1 RADYPLDLISG
12 VGCGS
17 LLHRS
22 LHQGQRVRENL
33 GVPDTAKNRRMAGEL
48 RESVRYTIKI
58 GNFNYAA
65 QFPNSKQLHK
75 FGVAQLN
82 VTVSQLAEKWLALK
96 VMEITK
102 NGISR
107 YRSYI
112 KICAGIIGEERLV
125 SSITN
130 EMVLSL
136 RKELLTGFQ
145 IAGVHQKTR
154 QLKKGRSVRT
164 VNVYLSCFAAMMEF
178 AVANGYIERSP
189 FVGISPLKKSKSEP
203 DPLTRDEYARLM
215 EVAPSLQ
222 VKNIWKLAVSTGMR
236 HGEICALAWEDIDLK
251 EWTITISRNMAV
263 VHHFTPPKTESGNR
277 TIKLTNSAIEALKE
291 QMALTKMGKK
301 IKVDVHLREFGK
313 IRKDDCTFVFSPRL
327 SARNGKGG
335 DWYSPGVFSGTWNFA
350 LKKAGIRH
358 RKAYETRHTFAC
370 WALSAGANPNFV
382 ANQMGHT
389 SSQMVYSVY
398 GKWMSENNSNQM
410 DILNARFTGDAPYM
424 PRAISQ

>member
-1 RADYPLDLISG
+1 PLDLISG

>member
-1 RADYPLDLISG
+1 M
-12 VGCGS
+12 
-17 LLHRS
+17 HRS

-251 EWTITISRNMAV
+251 EWTLRSGRNMAV

>member
-1 RADYPLDLISG
+1 DYPLDLISG

>member
-1 RADYPLDLISG
+1 LDLISG

>member
-1 RADYPLDLISG
+1 YPLDLISG

>member
-1 RADYPLDLISG
+1 MWITIAPF
-12 VGCGS
+12 VTP
-17 LLHRS
+17 
-22 LHQGQRVRENL
+22 GQRVRENL

>member
-1 RADYPLDLISG
+1 MADYPTG
-12 VGCGS
+12 VENHCG
-17 LLHRS
+17 LLRVWFIY
-22 LHQGQRVRENL
+22 QGQRVRENL

-48 RESVRYTIKI
+48 RESVRYAIKI

-65 QFPNSKQLHK
+65 QFPGSKNLHK
-75 FGVAQLN
+75 FGVAQQN
-82 VTVSQLAEKWLALK
+82 VTVTQLAEKWLTLK
-96 VMEITK
+96 AMEITK
-102 NGISR
+102 NAINR

-112 KICAGIIGEERLV
+112 KICSEIIGEERLV

-130 EMVLSL
+130 EMVLGL
-136 RKELLTGFQ
+136 RRELLTGFQ
-145 IAGVHQKTR
+145 LAGIHQKTR

-164 VNVYLSCFAAMMEF
+164 VNVYMSCFAGMMEF
-178 AVANGYIERSP
+178 AVANGYVERSP
-189 FVGISPLKKSKSEP
+189 LKGISPLKKSKSEP
-203 DPLTRDEYARLM
+203 DPLTRDEYARLI

-222 VKNIWKLAVSTGMR
+222 IKNIWRLAVNTGMR
-236 HGEICALAWEDIDLK
+236 HGEICALAWEDIDLQ
-251 EWTITISRNMAV
+251 EWTITVSRNMAV
-263 VHHFTPPKTESGNR
+263 VNHFTPPKTESGNR
-277 TIKLTNSAIEALKE
+277 TIKLTNAAIEALKA
-291 QMALTKMGKK
+291 QMALTRMGKQ
-301 IKVDVHLREFGK
+301 IKVDVHLREFGR

-327 SARNGKGG
+327 SARNGMGG

-398 GKWMSENNSNQM
+398 GKWMSENNNNQM
-410 DILNARFTGDAPYM
+410 DILNAGFAGDAPHM

>member
-1 RADYPLDLISG
+1 
-12 VGCGS
+12 
-17 LLHRS
+17 
-22 LHQGQRVRENL
+22 HQGKGLGKNL

>member
-1 RADYPLDLISG
+1 MRITIAPF
-12 VGCGS
+12 VTP
-17 LLHRS
+17 
-22 LHQGQRVRENL
+22 GQRVRENL

>member
-1 RADYPLDLISG
+1 
-12 VGCGS
+12 
-17 LLHRS
+17 
-22 LHQGQRVRENL
+22 
-33 GVPDTAKNRRMAGEL
+33 M

-335 DWYSPGVFSGTWNFA
+335 DWYSPCVFSGTWNFA